1 MARKPWCGWL
11 CGCSYGGQERRC
23 RAESQ
28 KVGPGLDQQVVYGVR
43 GYARG
48 SCRTTWR
55 PGHCRGHEDLEG
67 VESGPVCPCGPPRA
81 PPVPRV
87 TGSAAIRSAI
97 MTVGMWVLAD
107 GMSGITDASATD
119 RPSIPWTAPAAST
132 TEPQPGA
139 GPMAHV
145 PTGW

>member
-1 MARKPWCGWL
+1 MN
-11 CGCSYGGQERRC
+11 RC
-23 RAESQ
+23 AASPRLPRLYS
-28 KVGPGLDQQVVYGVR
+28 PRFGL
-43 GYARG
+43 
-48 SCRTTWR
+48 
-55 PGHCRGHEDLEG
+55 E
-67 VESGPVCPCGPPRA
+67 
-81 PPVPRV
+81 V
-87 TGSAAIRSAI
+87 TGARHAAIRSAI

-132 TEPQPGA
+132 TEPEPGD

>member
-1 MARKPWCGWL
+1 MPVMMF
-11 CGCSYGGQERRC
+11 RR
-23 RAESQ
+23 SG
-28 KVGPGLDQQVVYGVR
+28 GPGAEAMVWLAVR
-43 GYARG
+43 GLVAN
-48 SCRTTWR
+48 
-55 PGHCRGHEDLEG
+55 
-67 VESGPVCPCGPPRA
+67 
-81 PPVPRV
+81 
-87 TGSAAIRSAI
+87 SAAIRSAI

-132 TEPQPGA
+132 TEPQSGA